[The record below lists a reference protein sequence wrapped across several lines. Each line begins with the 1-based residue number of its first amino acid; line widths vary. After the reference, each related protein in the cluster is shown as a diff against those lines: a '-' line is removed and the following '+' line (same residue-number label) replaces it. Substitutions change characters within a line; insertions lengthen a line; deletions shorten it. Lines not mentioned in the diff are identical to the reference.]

1 MNNEKTIDID
11 EIEPDEET
19 GLLVEEHLRIFDLE
33 SNEDLLNER
42 V

>member
-11 EIEPDEET
+11 EIEPDEEA
-19 GLLVEEHLRIFDLE
+19 GLLVEEHLRIFDPKT
-33 SNEDLLNER
+33 NEDLLNER